1 MGRDFNDLGYIE
13 AVETGKTTI
22 ISIPVD
28 LSGSTEAASQL
39 NAFGTS
45 PELDLAMGTLCFI
58 AWIDA
63 PCFIQGSNSA
73 QFT

>member
-39 NAFGTS
+39 NAIGTS
-45 PELDLAMGTLCFI
+45 PELDPAMGTLCFI
-58 AWIDA
+58 A
-63 PCFIQGSNSA
+63 
-73 QFT
+73 